1 VDTDFYLDLL
11 LLKAKH
17 KKYTFLSMSKE
28 MFVKSN
34 PVNIT
39 EGKISGQ
46 AKNGE
51 YIILEEI

>member
-1 VDTDFYLDLL
+1 MDIDFYLDLL
-11 LLKAKH
+11 LLKSKH